1 MEESQPMAEES
12 QPMGVIAGR
21 AVGSPARRM
30 VPARRTLPARFAF
43 PARWASFALPL
54 LFTSLACGGSE
65 GTALVTSSDPRLAAI
80 AVRILPDLAS
90 RSGME
95 LREPVRVER
104 RSRAELE
111 RYLEFKIDEEF
122 PEGRAELVSEAYG
135 LLGLV
140 PGDIDLRRTLKALY
154 LEQVAGFYDPDS
166 TTLFVLDDQPDE
178 AIESLLVHE
187 LVHAIQDQNTNLDSI
202 TAPGLDN
209 DRRVA
214 AQAAIEGH
222 ATLVMFEFLLMRQG
236 QGVFDLTDVPDFSAR
251 LGPALEAARMESPT
265 LAGVPLVLQ
274 ESVLFPYQGGVTFV
288 EALWKERG
296 GRPPPFGSDLP
307 TSTEHILHPED
318 FARGPDVPR
327 TVEVS
332 VEDGWTRLYED
343 TLGELE
349 LGILLETV
357 GASRAH
363 AIGWGGDRYVLLG
376 DEDGRRSLAWFG
388 VWDTEAQRDK
398 FVHELEPRLSAFPQ
412 RASLTALEING
423 LPATRLLIG
432 DVPNVTASVK
442 DLDPL

>member
-1 MEESQPMAEES
+1 MEESQPMGDVPGGS
-12 QPMGVIAGR
+12 
-21 AVGSPARRM
+21 VGSPARRA
-30 VPARRTLPARFAF
+30 VAPLV
-43 PARWASFALPL
+43 LPL
-54 LFTSLACGGSE
+54 LLTSLACGGSE
-65 GTALVTSSDPRLAAI
+65 ETTLVTSSDPRLAEI

-90 RSGME
+90 LSGMK

-140 PGDIDLRRTLKALY
+140 PSDMDLRHTLKTLY

-187 LVHAIQDQNTNLDSI
+187 LVHAIQDQNTDLDAI

-222 ATLVMFEFLLMRQG
+222 ATLVMFEFLMQQQG
-236 QGVFDLTDVPDFSAR
+236 QGASDRTDVPDFSAR
-251 LGPALEAARMESPT
+251 LGPALEAARLESPT
-265 LAGVPLVLQ
+265 LAGVPLILQ
-274 ESVLFPYQGGVTFV
+274 ESVLFPYKGGVTFV
-288 EALWKERG
+288 EALWKGRG

-307 TSTEHILHPED
+307 GSTEQILHPED
-318 FARGPDVPR
+318 FARGQQDAPR
-327 TVEVS
+327 RVEVL
-332 VEDGWTRLYED
+332 VEDGWIRLYED

-357 GASRAH
+357 GSSRTYAV
-363 AIGWGGDRYVLLG
+363 GWGGDRYLLLG
-376 DEDGRRSLAWFG
+376 DGDGHRSLAWFG
-388 VWDTEAQRDK
+388 VWDTEAQRDR
-398 FVHELEPRLSAFPQ
+398 FILELEPHLSAFPKQ
-412 RASLTALEING
+412 ASLTASEIGG
-423 LPATRLLIG
+423 LPSTLLLVG
-432 DVPNVTASVK
+432 DVPDVTASVR
-442 DLDPL
+442 DVDPE